1 MSGDTIRGRTW
12 ASVQRGGVC
21 ARWCCVLSLFGSPL
35 PGCDGS
41 SDDTMEQRPQAAEGG
56 RTVRG
61 RGASPAKDAAASA
74 SPSGC
79 APRKVEGEPGVRFHH
94 VHFNTTDPMAD
105 LRFFETFFDASSVEL
120 CRGDDA
126 ASATLATRTER
137 GYFLY
142 TKVDEAPDPTLNTYL
157 EHVGWIHPDPNGEL
171 QRLVMLGAPRFPVGR
186 GQCDTAFMGTMACNN
201 YWFYLMAPSGA
212 KIEVARGPGPAV
224 RGFGHVHMVMGT
236 DFEFFALA
244 TGGALRDKAIDL
256 VNHTDVA
263 IEESNL
269 DGEEIVE
276 TRGKPIDHL
285 GYSTTDLDAERQRVL
300 DAGLEIVED
309 TSFKPEYGFR
319 SFFMKSP
326 QGIWIEMV
334 EDSPFDAA
342 P

>member
-1 MSGDTIRGRTW
+1 MGGDTSNGRTP
-12 ASVQRGGVC
+12 ASVQRNRVC
-21 ARWCCVLSLFGSPL
+21 ASWCCALLLLASSLS
-35 PGCDGS
+35 GCDGS
-41 SDDTMEQRPQAAEGG
+41 AQDAKEQRPQRA
-56 RTVRG
+56 RD
-61 RGASPAKDAAASA
+61 ASPAKDAAVAASRPA
-74 SPSGC
+74 C
-79 APRKVEGEPGVRFHH
+79 APRKAEGEPGVRFHH
-94 VHFNTTDPMAD
+94 VHFNTTDPLAD
-105 LRFFETFFDASSVEL
+105 LRFFETFFGAESVEL
-120 CRGDDA
+120 CRDEDDTT
-126 ASATLATRTER
+126 SATLATRTER

-157 EHVGWIHPDPNGEL
+157 EHVGWIHPDPNSEL
-171 QRLVMLGAPRFPVGR
+171 QRLVMQGAPRFPVGR
-186 GQCDTAFMGTMACNN
+186 GQCDTAFSGTMACNN

-212 KIEVARGPGPAV
+212 KIEVARGPGPAA

-236 DFEFFALA
+236 DFEFFAQA
-244 TGGALRDKAIDL
+244 TGGALRNKAIGL

-269 DGEEIVE
+269 DGEMVVE

-285 GYSTTDLDAERQRVL
+285 GYSTTDLDAERQRIL
-300 DAGLEIVED
+300 DAGLEIAEE